1 MKDLLVDLENE
12 ALRLLDG
19 KMNPFVKSNKPGGVI
34 ACPWLNWRKDYPD
47 ATPGKIQGIFIMQDW
62 YCSSNST
69 DSLKKSQEESLE
81 YNVNYIRE
89 ACKVNDATIHNLYN
103 LKKWKPLIWDNKKT
117 WLVTN
122 AVWGLRTCDNPT
134 GPLPV
139 NLHKTA
145 FQVWSQLVAKFAIM
159 DDFKVMFAGAWSA
172 DPEER
177 KCGQPLGS
185 FLESWRKWAGKGI
198 GKNVEVSKL
207 CFKDVKGKA
216 FFCSHPATWT
226 RKSKYKVC
234 HCDECRLLD

>member
-1 MKDLLVDLENE
+1 
-12 ALRLLDG
+12 
-19 KMNPFVKSNKPGGVI
+19 VKSNKPGGVI

-62 YCSSNST
+62 WCSSGSKEK
-69 DSLKKSQEESLE
+69 DSPEKSLESKSLE

-89 ACKVNDATIHNLYN
+89 VSKVNDVTTNNLSN
-103 LKKWKPLIWDNKKT
+103 HEKWKPLIWDSKT

-122 AVWGLRTCDNPT
+122 AVWGLRICENPT

-172 DPEER
+172 DPQER

-185 FLESWRKWAGKGI
+185 FLESWRNWAGKGI
-198 GKNVEVSKL
+198 GKNIEVSNL
-207 CFKDVKGKA
+207 DFNDVNGNA
-216 FFCSHPATWT
+216 YFCSHPATWK
-226 RKSKYKVC
+226 RKSKYKVY
-234 HCDECRLLD
+234 HCDKCRLLD